1 MLDKIDDEL
10 KTFLIKVILP
20 ALVATS
26 IKLSIQMQKQKLS
39 IVSII
44 TSFIIGIGSAYLA
57 SDVILTSFET
67 KWVPLVISVITI
79 SGEKIGMWLVYKFNF
94 DLLLSDF
101 LQYAINL
108 IKLKK

>member
-1 MLDKIDDEL
+1 
-10 KTFLIKVILP
+10 
-20 ALVATS
+20 
-26 IKLSIQMQKQKLS
+26 MQKQKLS

-57 SDVILTSFET
+57 SDVILTSFSS

-94 DLLLSDF
+94 DGF
-101 LQYAINL
+101 MGEVLQSIINR
-108 IKLKK
+108 IKK